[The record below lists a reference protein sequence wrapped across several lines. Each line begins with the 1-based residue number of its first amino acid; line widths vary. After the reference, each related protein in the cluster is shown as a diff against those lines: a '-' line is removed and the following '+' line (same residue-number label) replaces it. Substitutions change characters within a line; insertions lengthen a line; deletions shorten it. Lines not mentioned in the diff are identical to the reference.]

1 MNGLNDLA
9 AEVRFR
15 ERRRGYD
22 YDEVD
27 EYVKAVN
34 RVVGQAREQIAE
46 LQKRLAQAE
55 AGADDGTDEIRET
68 LLRTLVLAQ
77 RTADSAVADARSESK
92 SIIDAAKERAAKTVA
107 EAEEAANERLRS
119 AEERAAAMLAEGE
132 ENCQLI
138 IAEAKR
144 TAAAELAL
152 ERTRAKQEIEALEA
166 TRAEL
171 SEAVDDIRTR
181 LGKERKQ
188 LRNLSV
194 SFQSFVEKFEP
205 VARAAEVA
213 PSTGPTE
220 ATEATLWSAE
230 APEGAGSDVPAD
242 EPPAG
247 QPDEASDAALAAVA
261 GAATEAGAAIASNGA
276 EATTQTPALAADPA
290 PDAGAEAPASTGSDV
305 TQHGSESLTETPA
318 EAPALAGSVGG
329 GEPAEQAAQSAPGA
343 SPEGAAGF
351 LPDPGLSPEEL
362 RAPFG
367 EPTVPELP
375 VTEWTQPAHA
385 EAARAGPAQPA
396 HAESATLVSAP
407 TGSLHLVDTQ
417 AMPVTAVGRS
427 GDLFDIDAIED
438 DEYIE
443 QLRQVVSADAP
454 MSDSDADAAMA
465 AFFGPDPRTRG
476 SRAAEGRDGRL
487 GRRA

>member
-247 QPDEASDAALAAVA
+247 QPDEASDAALAA
-261 GAATEAGAAIASNGA
+261 
-276 EATTQTPALAADPA
+276 
-290 PDAGAEAPASTGSDV
+290 
-305 TQHGSESLTETPA
+305 
-318 EAPALAGSVGG
+318 APALAGSVGG